1 MFHGLTQ
8 YTMISCW
15 VLQHTS
21 TGSGSQQ
28 LETNMWL
35 LLLSRIA
42 HHLLLVVKVANIIL
56 LWSLLTSFNSKFSLQ
71 LQTKIQPRL
80 GFFLK
85 KNLTSRVIHTSRYTW
100 FFFPSFLPFNI
111 YILKNYWPVS
121 PSSVLRPRRR
131 GPVNGDECYFWRTT
145 GCHFEDKCRYKH
157 IPDQKGNDRKP
168 WLP

>member
-1 MFHGLTQ
+1 MVWLNTQWFHVEFYNTLQQAVAANSLKQTCGFFCSPELLT
-8 YTMISCW
+8 ISC
-15 VLQHTS
+15 
-21 TGSGSQQ
+21 
-28 LETNMWL
+28 
-35 LLLSRIA
+35 
-42 HHLLLVVKVANIIL
+42 L
-56 LWSLLTSFNSKFSLQ
+56 LWRLLTSFCCEVCSHHLTQNFPCNSKQKFSRVLASFWKKTSQ
-71 LQTKIQPRL
+71 VGSFIRQGTH
-80 GFFLK
+80 GFFP
-85 KNLTSRVIHTSRYTW
+85 
-100 FFFPSFLPFNI
+100 PSFLPFNI